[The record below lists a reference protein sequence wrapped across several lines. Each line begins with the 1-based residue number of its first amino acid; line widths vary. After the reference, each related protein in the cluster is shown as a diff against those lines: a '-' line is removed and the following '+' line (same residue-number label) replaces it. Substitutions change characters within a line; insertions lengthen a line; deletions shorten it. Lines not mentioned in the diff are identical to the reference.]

1 MCAKPIEATPTLYG
15 KEADRFLKKMAL
27 TSARKKI
34 TEADRET
41 LRKMMFTDEYLTVG
55 DKKFQIPRCHTC
67 GKGMKPQVDRIAK
80 KVTGYLWQCPCMK
93 GFMMSVG

>member
-15 KEADRFLKKMAL
+15 KDAERFIKKMAL
-27 TSARKKI
+27 ESRRKI
-34 TEADRET
+34 TEADRKI

-80 KVTGYLWQCPCMK
+80 KVTGYLWKCKCMES
-93 GFMMSVG
+93 FLMSVG